1 MQGVEFLS
9 WGLIL
14 LLSSVEAFVVV
25 PGCSKNGVWRC
36 LTQARRTVQLTK
48 MDVSPSKIS
57 SSIQLNEVLAAAALL
72 FVTTMTAP
80 VTVHMDQPLKHISI
94 QLASAS
100 ALTEQQVLVDD
111 VWREVTRQ
119 FVDKSYN
126 GLGED
131 GWRKK
136 RLEAVKKVANVGPD
150 DTEVV
155 YSTIRTMLNALG
167 DPYTRF
173 LAPDQYES
181 LTAYARG
188 GTLSAAGI
196 GVQLLLDPA
205 SGGVVVLSTVQ
216 NGPAAKAGV
225 LPGDVILEVDGMD
238 VQSATAEVVAAKC
251 RGDVGSTVT
260 LAIRHG
266 SSSNNPSLLSSTTTF
281 ALTRA
286 EIKVSPV
293 ESSTF
298 VSDKGKKVGLI
309 KLSSFNQE
317 TVSQATE
324 ALNDVKSH
332 GASSIV
338 IDIRG
343 NAGGYMPAGV
353 DVAKLFLPPQSR
365 VISEV
370 DRMDRATIYTADGI
384 GS

>member
-1 MQGVEFLS
+1 
-9 WGLIL
+9 
-14 LLSSVEAFVVV
+14 
-25 PGCSKNGVWRC
+25 
-36 LTQARRTVQLTK
+36 

-119 FVDKSYN
+119 FVDKTYN
-126 GLGED
+126 GLGEE

-196 GVQLLLDPA
+196 GVTA
-205 SGGVVVLSTVQ
+205 TTGSNVLEGSWYLARSKTVQ
-216 NGPAAKAGV
+216 RQRLV
-225 LPGDVILEVDGMD
+225 
-238 VQSATAEVVAAKC
+238 
-251 RGDVGSTVT
+251 
-260 LAIRHG
+260 
-266 SSSNNPSLLSSTTTF
+266 SSREMS
-281 ALTRA
+281 
-286 EIKVSPV
+286 
-293 ESSTF
+293 
-298 VSDKGKKVGLI
+298 
-309 KLSSFNQE
+309 
-317 TVSQATE
+317 
-324 ALNDVKSH
+324 
-332 GASSIV
+332 
-338 IDIRG
+338 
-343 NAGGYMPAGV
+343 Y
-353 DVAKLFLPPQSR
+353 
-365 VISEV
+365 
-370 DRMDRATIYTADGI
+370 
-384 GS
+384 